1 MKNLISKFA
10 SVNVGLEIDL
20 ERNVALG
27 RNLRAKSIYGKPAF
41 NYRFRNAEQMMTWLE
56 KELIRRFA
64 IKAYQEERKAERKKA
79 LEVNPFQVGQI
90 IYDSWGWE
98 QTNIDFYQVVEVK
111 NKSVVLRPIQGK
123 MIPSEGYSSMA
134 GLTAPV
140 KDSFCGDPILK
151 KVNAWVSGGNP
162 YHYLKSEHGCMK
174 VYDNADRGVYCS
186 WYA

>member
-10 SVNVGLEIDL
+10 IVNVGLEINI
-20 ERNVALG
+20 ERCVALG
-27 RNLRAKSIYGKPAF
+27 RNLRAKSAYAKPLF
-41 NYRFRNAEQMMTWLE
+41 NYRFSSVEQMETWLG

-64 IKAYQEERKAERKKA
+64 IKAYNDERKALKKKA
-79 LEVNPFQVGQI
+79 LEVNPFQVGQLM
-90 IYDSWGWE
+90 YDSWGYE

-111 NKSVVLRPIQGK
+111 NKSVVIQPIQGK

-151 KVNAWVSGGNP
+151 KVNAMVSGGNP
-162 YHYLKSEHGCMK
+162 HHYLKSEHGWMS
-174 VYDNADRGVYCS
+174 VYNKGDKGVYCS